1 MPSQYKT
8 LGQISPSANTATNV
22 YVSPATVSGGSA
34 PVNTVI
40 GTLTVHN
47 HTDANASYSFFV
59 RPISQTLADKH
70 FIIKGGVVP
79 ARELVTITGAV
90 CMNSSVILAANTNK
104 AGITFNAYGV
114 EIH

>member
-59 RPISQTLADKH
+59 RPIAQTLADKH